1 MFDVDMKLFS
11 CNVTLK
17 GRKSNEA
24 EKKKKKLRLEPS
36 EPLINNT
43 VRILLEASILK
54 AGEEHGFY
62 KRLIKLCEF

>member
-1 MFDVDMKLFS
+1 MKQ
-11 CNVTLK
+11 
-17 GRKSNEA
+17 
-24 EKKKKKLRLEPS
+24 KKKKLRLEPS

-43 VRILLEASILK
+43 ARILLEVSTLK